1 MVSTATR
8 NEVWYQLLNASRV
21 ARYYGKLS
29 SRMTARNNGR
39 VWAVAFF
46 ATSAVVSLLN
56 VLPGWVEIAAN
67 VMIGGLALWMLVGN
81 HSQKL
86 SVVNGVLEKCSE
98 LETEAQLLWLNLD
111 QLSDS
116 EAMRKFGELE
126 REASRITAKP
136 EIAGVANDE
145 ALNQTCAEEAYQV
158 LSHKYAA

>member
-86 SVVNGVLEKCSE
+86 SVVNGVLEKCLE

-111 QLSDS
+111 RLSDS
-116 EAMRKFGELE
+116 EAMQKFGELE

-136 EIAGVANDE
+136 EVAGVANDE
-145 ALNQTCAEEAYQV
+145 ALNQTCAKEAYQV